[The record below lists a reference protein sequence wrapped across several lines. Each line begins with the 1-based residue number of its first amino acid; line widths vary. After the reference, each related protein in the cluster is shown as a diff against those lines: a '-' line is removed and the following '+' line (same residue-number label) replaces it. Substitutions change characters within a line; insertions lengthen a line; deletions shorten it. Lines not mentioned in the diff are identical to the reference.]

1 MILAFH
7 QKSPMWLSVGILVI
21 CLLIDSDERINKI
34 IKDLLGILG
43 PMKITGKFSKFF
55 FTYIKNK
62 ICLYMKCVC
71 GTYLI
76 KTKQLN
82 SVFVYF
88 PLTTP
93 TVFCEMTNIVL
104 FDSYHY
110 RLALHISLLI
120 YSSIRIHP
128 RSFLSNK

>member
-7 QKSPMWLSVGILVI
+7 QKSPMWLRFI

-43 PMKITGKFSKFF
+43 PMKITGKFSKLF

-62 ICLYMKCVC
+62 IGLYMKCVC

-93 TVFCEMTNIVL
+93 TVF
-104 FDSYHY
+104 
-110 RLALHISLLI
+110 A
-120 YSSIRIHP
+120 
-128 RSFLSNK
+128 K

>member
-43 PMKITGKFSKFF
+43 PMKITGKFSDT
-55 FTYIKNK
+55 FTCIKNK
-62 ICLYMKCVC
+62 ISLYMKCVC

-93 TVFCEMTNIVL
+93 TVF
-104 FDSYHY
+104 
-110 RLALHISLLI
+110 A
-120 YSSIRIHP
+120 
-128 RSFLSNK
+128 K